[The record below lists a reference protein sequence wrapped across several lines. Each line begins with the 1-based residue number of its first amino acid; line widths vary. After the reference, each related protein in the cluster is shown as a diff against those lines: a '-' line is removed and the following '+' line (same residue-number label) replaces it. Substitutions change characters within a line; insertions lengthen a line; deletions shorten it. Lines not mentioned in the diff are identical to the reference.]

1 MNVYPI
7 DQNTVNPVTWSDEFS
22 VGIES
27 IDDQH
32 KRLVSIIKTLY
43 YAITDGKASDV
54 MDTIFNN
61 LIDYSEKHFSYE
73 EDLFKR
79 YDYPDTENHKEEHTE
94 LKRQLI
100 KLKNDIY
107 SGTHFMSEVLLLKF
121 LEDWLIKHILKTDKK
136 FAPYLIEKGVK

>member
-1 MNVYPI
+1 MTISPI
-7 DQNTVNPVTWSDEFS
+7 TWSDEFS

-32 KRLVSIIKTLY
+32 KKLVSIIKTLY

-61 LIDYSEKHFSYE
+61 LIGYSEQHFSYE
-73 EDLFKR
+73 EELFKR
-79 YDYPDTENHKEEHTE
+79 YDYPDAEDHKEEHAE

-100 KLKNDIY
+100 KLKNDIF
-107 SGTHFMSEVLLLKF
+107 SGDHFMSQELILKF
-121 LEDWLIKHILKTDKK
+121 LEDWLINHILKTDKK
-136 FAPYLIEKGVK
+136 FGPYLIEKGVK